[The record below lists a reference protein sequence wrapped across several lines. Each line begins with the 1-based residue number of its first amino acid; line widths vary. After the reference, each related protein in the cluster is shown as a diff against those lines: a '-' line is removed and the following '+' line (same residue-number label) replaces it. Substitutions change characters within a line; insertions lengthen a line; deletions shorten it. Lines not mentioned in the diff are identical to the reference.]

1 MTTTVSSASLK
12 RQNRATRLLIGA
24 AVCLVAAAVA
34 VFVALHFSS
43 SRRDTPVTQ
52 SVSFDRR
59 DDWTAFGGTWE
70 AVDGVMRNNSDERG
84 AKLMTGSYEWK
95 NYSVEADVQLLG
107 QYGDAGLIL
116 RARNE
121 EEGVDAYNGY
131 FAGLRD
137 LDDSVILGRADF
149 GWREYRSVPVK
160 PRVNA
165 QAWYHLKFLAY
176 ECDFVVAATSLSGE
190 TTTTAIRNH
199 DCLTSGRFGLKSY
212 ATGALWRNVQV
223 RPASRADE
231 VAMIGPDAP
240 PPAIAREL
248 TGGAA
253 SDSLDRDLEAID
265 REMKNHRFDPH
276 AVPIGNLRLLPP
288 DKPAGVTVHGS
299 VTLTSPVLFIQDPG
313 GGLAIVRTD
322 ERLPLEIGD
331 EVEATGDVAPG
342 DFSSVLKNASVR
354 VLWSNS
360 PVPPVSVTASQATS
374 GKYDAMFIEIE
385 GTLERKEQGPN
396 QSVIMTL
403 ASGSQKFRAV
413 VSGKGRA
420 SLPWMLEEKSRLLL
434 HGICVVDPAYTQNKT
449 PFAVILPAIDD
460 IQVVQRPPWW
470 STGHIVAAIVLL
482 LLLVLAAQG
491 LHGRIERMKLR
502 AVYEERERLA
512 HEMHDTLA
520 QSFAGIGFQLQ
531 AIHDEVGNETE
542 LREHLDLATDL
553 VRTSHEEARRSI
565 SALRSDTVVKRGLLQ
580 ALDECASRIANGG
593 PMEVR
598 VQSLGGGDPRSIPP
612 RVADALY
619 RIGQEAIA
627 NAVRHAEAS
636 KMVISLLYE
645 ASGWRLLIE
654 DDGRGFP
661 LGEDAAGFG
670 IRGMGKRAESIGA
683 TLDIRS
689 SPGKGTSV
697 QVKVPLAK
705 RLLRSSWR
713 EHDRRMR

>member
-1 MTTTVSSASLK
+1 V
-12 RQNRATRLLIGA
+12 RLSFRGRGILFWA
-24 AVCLVAAAVA
+24 AALLAIAAVA
-34 VFVALHFSS
+34 FFLAFRSS
-43 SRRDTPVTQ
+43 SHRDLASPHA
-52 SVSFDRR
+52 VSFDRR

-84 AKLMTGSYEWK
+84 AKLMNGSTNWK

-160 PRVNA
+160 PRINA
-165 QAWYHLKFLAY
+165 QTWYHLKFLAY

-190 TTTTAIRNH
+190 TTTAAVQDQN
-199 DCLTSGRFGLKSY
+199 CLPSGRFGLKSY

-223 RPASRADE
+223 RPVSRADE
-231 VAMIGPDAP
+231 VAMIGTNPP
-240 PPAIAREL
+240 PPAMARDN
-248 TGGAA
+248 TGGAT

-265 REMKNHRFDPH
+265 RERKNHRFDPH
-276 AVPIGNLRLLPP
+276 AIPIGNLRMLAP
-288 DKPAGVTVHGS
+288 DKPAKVTVHGI

-313 GGLAIVRTD
+313 GGLAIERSD
-322 ERLPLEIGD
+322 QRLPLEIGD
-331 EVEATGDVAPG
+331 EVEATGDLAPG

-354 VLWSNS
+354 VMWSHS
-360 PVPPVSVTASQATS
+360 PVPAVSVTASQATS

-385 GTLERKEQGPN
+385 GTLEQKERGPD

-403 ASGSQKFRAV
+403 ANGSQNFRAI

-420 SLPWMLEEKSRLLL
+420 SLPWTLEEKSRLRLQ
-434 HGICVVDPAYTQNKT
+434 GICVVDPAYTQNQT

-470 STGHIVAAIVLL
+470 STAHIMVAIVLL
-482 LLLVLAAQG
+482 LLMVLGAQAI
-491 LHGRIERMKLR
+491 HARIERMKLR

-531 AIHDEVGNETE
+531 AIQDEVGNETE

-565 SALRSDTVVKRGLLQ
+565 SALRSDTVEKLGLLQ
-580 ALDECASRIANGG
+580 ALEGCAARIANGG
-593 PMEVR
+593 PMKVR
-598 VQSLGGGDPRSIPP
+598 VQSLGGGDPRSITP
-612 RVADALY
+612 RIADALY

-627 NAVRHAEAS
+627 NAVRHADAS
-636 KMVISLLYE
+636 KMEISLIYE
-645 ASGWRLLIE
+645 ASAWRLLIE

-661 LGEDAAGFG
+661 SGEDSAGFG

-697 QVKVPLAK
+697 QVRVPQFK
-705 RLLRSSWR
+705 RLLRYRSR
-713 EHDRRMR
+713 EYDRRMG

>member
-1 MTTTVSSASLK
+1 VAFFL
-12 RQNRATRLLIGA
+12 
-24 AVCLVAAAVA
+24 AVR
-34 VFVALHFSS
+34 SS
-43 SRRDTPVTQ
+43 SHRDLRSPHP
-52 SVSFDRR
+52 VSFDRR

-70 AVDGVMRNNSDERG
+70 AADGVMRNNSDERG
-84 AKLMTGSYEWK
+84 AKLMNGSTNWK

-160 PRVNA
+160 PRINA
-165 QAWYHLKFLAY
+165 QTWYHLKFLAY

-190 TTTTAIRNH
+190 TTTAAVRNQN
-199 DCLTSGRFGLKSY
+199 CLPSGRFGLKSY

-223 RPASRADE
+223 RPVSRADE
-231 VAMIGPDAP
+231 VAMIGTDPP
-240 PPAIAREL
+240 PPAIARDN
-248 TGGAA
+248 TGGAT

-265 REMKNHRFDPH
+265 RERKNHRFDPH
-276 AVPIGNLRLLPP
+276 AIPIGNLRLLAP
-288 DKPAGVTVHGS
+288 DKPVRVTVHGI

-313 GGLAIVRTD
+313 GGLAIVRSD
-322 ERLPLEIGD
+322 ESLPLEIGD
-331 EVEATGDVAPG
+331 EVEATGDLAPG
-342 DFSSVLKNASVR
+342 DFSSFLKNASVR
-354 VLWSNS
+354 VLWSHS
-360 PVPPVSVTASQATS
+360 PVPAVSVTASQATS

-385 GTLERKEQGPN
+385 GTLVQKERGPD

-403 ASGSQKFRAV
+403 ANGSQNFRAI

-420 SLPWMLEEKSRLLL
+420 SLPWTLEEKSRLRLQ
-434 HGICVVDPAYTQNKT
+434 GICVVDPAYTQNQT

-470 STGHIVAAIVLL
+470 STAHIVAAIVLL
-482 LLLVLAAQG
+482 LLMVLGAQAI
-491 LHGRIERMKLR
+491 HARIERMKLR

-531 AIHDEVGNETE
+531 AIQDEVGNETE

-565 SALRSDTVVKRGLLQ
+565 SALRSDTVEKLGLLQ
-580 ALDECASRIANGG
+580 ALEGCAARIANGG
-593 PMEVR
+593 SMKVR
-598 VQSLGGGDPRSIPP
+598 VQSLGGGDPRSMTP

-627 NAVRHAEAS
+627 NAVRHADAS
-636 KMVISLLYE
+636 KMEISLIYE
-645 ASGWRLLIE
+645 ASAWRLLME
-654 DDGRGFP
+654 DDGQGFP
-661 LGEDAAGFG
+661 LGEDSAGFG

-689 SPGKGTSV
+689 SPGQGTSV
-697 QVKVPLAK
+697 QVRVPQFK
-705 RLLRSSWR
+705 RLLRYRSR
-713 EHDRRMR
+713 EYDRRMG

>member
-1 MTTTVSSASLK
+1 
-12 RQNRATRLLIGA
+12 
-24 AVCLVAAAVA
+24 
-34 VFVALHFSS
+34 
-43 SRRDTPVTQ
+43 
-52 SVSFDRR
+52 
-59 DDWTAFGGTWE
+59 
-70 AVDGVMRNNSDERG
+70 MRNNSDERG
-84 AKLMTGSYEWK
+84 AKLMNGSTDWK

-149 GWREYRSVPVK
+149 GWREYSSVPVK

-165 QAWYHLKFLAY
+165 QTWYHLKFLAY

-190 TTTTAIRNH
+190 TTTAAVRNQN
-199 DCLTSGRFGLKSY
+199 CLPSGRFGLKSY

-223 RPASRADE
+223 RPVSRADE
-231 VAMIGPDAP
+231 VAMIGPDPP
-240 PPAIAREL
+240 PPAIARDF
-248 TGGAA
+248 TGGAT

-265 REMKNHRFDPH
+265 RERKNHRFDPH
-276 AVPIGNLRLLPP
+276 AIPIGNLRLLAP
-288 DKPAGVTVHGS
+288 DKPAKVTVHGI

-313 GGLAIVRTD
+313 GGLAIVRSD
-322 ERLPLEIGD
+322 EHLPLEIGD
-331 EVEATGDVAPG
+331 EVEATGDLSPG

-354 VLWSNS
+354 VLWSHS
-360 PVPPVSVTASQATS
+360 PVPAVSVTASQATS

-385 GTLERKEQGPN
+385 GVLEHKEQGPD

-403 ASGSQKFRAV
+403 ANGSQNFRAI

-420 SLPWMLEEKSRLLL
+420 SLPWTLEEKSGLRLQ
-434 HGICVVDPAYTQNKT
+434 GICVVDPAYTQNQT

-470 STGHIVAAIVLL
+470 STAHIVVAIVLL
-482 LLLVLAAQG
+482 LLMVLAAQAI
-491 LHGRIERMKLR
+491 HGRIERMKLR

-531 AIHDEVGNETE
+531 AIHDEVGNEAE

-565 SALRSDTVVKRGLLQ
+565 SALRSDTVEKLGLLQ
-580 ALDECASRIANGG
+580 ALDECAARIANGG

-598 VQSLGGGDPRSIPP
+598 VQSLGGGDPRSMSP
-612 RVADALY
+612 RIADALY

-627 NAVRHAEAS
+627 NAVRHADAS
-636 KMVISLLYE
+636 KMVISLIYE
-645 ASGWRLLIE
+645 ASAWRLLIE
-654 DDGRGFP
+654 DDGQGFP
-661 LGEDAAGFG
+661 LGEDSAGFG

-697 QVKVPLAK
+697 QVRVPPAK
-705 RLLRSSWR
+705 RLIRYRAR
-713 EHDRRMR
+713 EYDRRMG

>member
-1 MTTTVSSASLK
+1 MKPSLTTRRSYPLWVAALITVAAGALFLGFRVSSSHRDL
-12 RQNRATRLLIGA
+12 
-24 AVCLVAAAVA
+24 
-34 VFVALHFSS
+34 SS
-43 SRRDTPVTQ
+43 PHA
-52 SVSFDRR
+52 VSFDRR

-70 AVDGVMRNNSDERG
+70 AADGVMRNNSDERG
-84 AKLMTGSYEWK
+84 AKLMNGSIDWK

-165 QAWYHLKFLAY
+165 QTWYHLKFLAY

-190 TTTTAIRNH
+190 TTTTAIRNQ
-199 DCLTSGRFGLKSY
+199 DCLPSGRFGLKSY

-231 VAMIGPDAP
+231 VAMIGTAP
-240 PPAIAREL
+240 PPATRARDS
-248 TGGAA
+248 TGGAT

-265 REMKNHRFDPH
+265 RERKNHRFDPH
-276 AVPIGNLRLLPP
+276 AIPIGDLRLLAP
-288 DKPAGVTVHGS
+288 DKPAKVTVHGI

-313 GGLAIVRTD
+313 GGLAIVRSD

-331 EVEATGDVAPG
+331 EVEATGDLAPG

-354 VLWSNS
+354 VMWSHS
-360 PVPPVSVTASQATS
+360 PVPAISVTASQATS

-385 GTLERKEQGPN
+385 GILQHKEQGPD

-403 ASGSQKFRAV
+403 ASGSQNFRAI

-420 SLPWMLEEKSRLLL
+420 SLPWTLEEKSGLRLQ
-434 HGICVVDPAYTQNKT
+434 GICVVDPAYTQNQT

-470 STGHIVAAIVLL
+470 NTAHIVIAIVLL
-482 LLLVLAAQG
+482 LLMVLAAQAI
-491 LHGRIERMKLR
+491 HGRIERMKLR

-531 AIHDEVGNETE
+531 AIHDEVGNEVE

-565 SALRSDTVVKRGLLQ
+565 SALRSDTVEKLGLLR
-580 ALDECASRIANGG
+580 ALDECAARIASGG
-593 PMEVR
+593 PIEVR
-598 VQSLGGGDPRSIPP
+598 VQSVGGGDPRSMSP
-612 RVADALY
+612 RIADALY

-636 KMVISLLYE
+636 KMIISLLYE
-645 ASGWRLLIE
+645 EGAWRLMIE
-654 DDGRGFP
+654 DDGQGFP
-661 LGEDAAGFG
+661 LGEDTAGFG
-670 IRGMGKRAESIGA
+670 IRGMGKRAESVGA

-697 QVKVPLAK
+697 QVRVPPAK
-705 RLLRSSWR
+705 RLIRYRWR
-713 EHDRRMR
+713 EYDRRMG

>member
-1 MTTTVSSASLK
+1 VK
-12 RQNRATRLLIGA
+12 P
-24 AVCLVAAAVA
+24 
-34 VFVALHFSS
+34 S
-43 SRRDTPVTQ
+43 SRRRSTFLLWAAALVTVTAVAFFLAVR
-52 SVSFDRR
+52 SSSHRDLRSPHPVSFDRR

-70 AVDGVMRNNSDERG
+70 AADGVMRNNSDERG
-84 AKLMTGSYEWK
+84 AKLMNGSTHWK

-160 PRVNA
+160 PRINA
-165 QAWYHLKFLAY
+165 QTWYHLKFLAY

-190 TTTTAIRNH
+190 TTTAAVRNQN
-199 DCLTSGRFGLKSY
+199 CLPSGRFGLKSY

-223 RPASRADE
+223 RPVSRADE
-231 VAMIGPDAP
+231 VAMIGTDPP
-240 PPAIAREL
+240 PPAIARDN
-248 TGGAA
+248 TGGAT

-265 REMKNHRFDPH
+265 RERKNHRFDPH
-276 AVPIGNLRLLPP
+276 AIPIGNLRLLAP
-288 DKPAGVTVHGS
+288 DKPVKVTVHGI

-313 GGLAIVRTD
+313 GGLAIVRSD
-322 ERLPLEIGD
+322 ESLPLEIGD
-331 EVEATGDVAPG
+331 EVEATGNLAPG

-354 VLWSNS
+354 VLWSHS
-360 PVPPVSVTASQATS
+360 PVPAVSVTASQATS

-385 GTLERKEQGPN
+385 GTLVQKEQGPD

-403 ASGSQKFRAV
+403 ANGSQNFRAI

-420 SLPWMLEEKSRLLL
+420 SLPWTLEEKSRLRLQ
-434 HGICVVDPAYTQNKT
+434 GICVVDPAYTQNQT

-470 STGHIVAAIVLL
+470 STAHIVAAIVLL
-482 LLLVLAAQG
+482 LLMVLGAQAI
-491 LHGRIERMKLR
+491 HARIERMKLR

-531 AIHDEVGNETE
+531 AIQDEVGNETE

-565 SALRSDTVVKRGLLQ
+565 SALRSDTVEKLGLLQ
-580 ALDECASRIANGG
+580 ALEGCAARIANGG
-593 PMEVR
+593 SMKVR
-598 VQSLGGGDPRSIPP
+598 VQSLGGGDPRSITP

-627 NAVRHAEAS
+627 NAVRHADAS
-636 KMVISLLYE
+636 RMEISLIYE
-645 ASGWRLLIE
+645 ASAWRLLME
-654 DDGRGFP
+654 DDGQGFP
-661 LGEDAAGFG
+661 QGEDSAGFG

-697 QVKVPLAK
+697 QVRVPQFK
-705 RLLRSSWR
+705 RLLRYRSR
-713 EHDRRMR
+713 EYDRRMG

>member
-1 MTTTVSSASLK
+1 VKPSSRGLSTFLLWTAALVTV
-12 RQNRATRLLIGA
+12 
-24 AVCLVAAAVA
+24 AAVA
-34 VFVALHFSS
+34 FFLAVRSS
-43 SRRDTPVTQ
+43 SHRDLRSPHP
-52 SVSFDRR
+52 VSFDRR

-70 AVDGVMRNNSDERG
+70 AADGVMRNNSDERG
-84 AKLMTGSYEWK
+84 AKLMNGSTNWK

-160 PRVNA
+160 PRINA
-165 QAWYHLKFLAY
+165 QTWYHLKFLAY
-176 ECDFVVAATSLSGE
+176 ECDFVVAATALSGE
-190 TTTTAIRNH
+190 TTTAAVRNQN
-199 DCLTSGRFGLKSY
+199 CLPSGRFGLKSY

-223 RPASRADE
+223 RPVSRADE
-231 VAMIGPDAP
+231 VAMIGTDPP
-240 PPAIAREL
+240 PPAIARDS
-248 TGGAA
+248 TGGAT

-265 REMKNHRFDPH
+265 RERKNHRFDPH
-276 AVPIGNLRLLPP
+276 AIPIGNLRLLAP
-288 DKPAGVTVHGS
+288 DKPVKVTVHGI

-313 GGLAIVRTD
+313 GGLAIVRSD
-322 ERLPLEIGD
+322 ESLPLEIGD
-331 EVEATGDVAPG
+331 EVEATGDLASG

-354 VLWSNS
+354 VLWSHS
-360 PVPPVSVTASQATS
+360 PVPAVSVTASQATS

-385 GTLERKEQGPN
+385 GMLVQKERGPD

-403 ASGSQKFRAV
+403 ANGSQNFRAI

-420 SLPWMLEEKSRLLL
+420 SLPWTLEEKSRLRLQ
-434 HGICVVDPAYTQNKT
+434 GICVVDPAYTRNQT

-470 STGHIVAAIVLL
+470 STAHIVAAIVLL
-482 LLLVLAAQG
+482 LLMVLGAQAI
-491 LHGRIERMKLR
+491 HARIERMKLR

-531 AIHDEVGNETE
+531 AIQDEVGNETE

-565 SALRSDTVVKRGLLQ
+565 SALRSDTVEKLGLLQ
-580 ALDECASRIANGG
+580 ALEGCAARIASGG
-593 PMEVR
+593 SMKVR
-598 VQSLGGGDPRSIPP
+598 VQSLGGGDPRSMTP

-627 NAVRHAEAS
+627 NAVRHADAS
-636 KMVISLLYE
+636 KMDISLIYE
-645 ASGWRLLIE
+645 ASAWRLLME

-661 LGEDAAGFG
+661 LGEDSAGFG

-689 SPGKGTSV
+689 SPGQGTSV
-697 QVKVPLAK
+697 QVRVPQFK
-705 RLLRSSWR
+705 RLLRYRSR
-713 EHDRRMR
+713 EYDRRMG

>member
-1 MTTTVSSASLK
+1 VRAPFRVRSLLLW
-12 RQNRATRLLIGA
+12 ATALVATA
-24 AVCLVAAAVA
+24 AVVLFFA
-34 VFVALHFSS
+34 FRSS
-43 SRRDTPVTQ
+43 SHRDLASPHA
-52 SVSFDRR
+52 VSFDRR

-70 AVDGVMRNNSDERG
+70 AADGVMRNNSDERG
-84 AKLMTGSYEWK
+84 AKLMNGSTNWK

-160 PRVNA
+160 PRINA
-165 QAWYHLKFLAY
+165 QTWYHLKFLAY

-190 TTTTAIRNH
+190 TTTAAIRNQ
-199 DCLTSGRFGLKSY
+199 DCLPSGRFGLKSY

-223 RPASRADE
+223 RPVSRADE
-231 VAMIGPDAP
+231 EAMIGTD
-240 PPAIAREL
+240 PPAPGIARDF
-248 TGGAA
+248 TGGAT

-265 REMKNHRFDPH
+265 RERKNHRFDPH
-276 AVPIGNLRLLPP
+276 AIPIGNLRLLAP
-288 DKPAGVTVHGS
+288 DKPAKVTVHGI

-313 GGLAIVRTD
+313 GQDPGGGLAIVRSD
-322 ERLPLEIGD
+322 EQLPLEIGD
-331 EVEATGDVAPG
+331 EVEATGDLISG

-354 VLWSNS
+354 VLWSHS
-360 PVPPVSVTASQATS
+360 PVPAVSVTASQATS

-385 GTLERKEQGPN
+385 GMLERKEQGPN

-403 ASGSQKFRAV
+403 ANGSQNFRAI

-420 SLPWMLEEKSRLLL
+420 SLPWTLEEKSRLRLQ
-434 HGICVVDPAYTQNKT
+434 GICVVDPAYTQNQT

-470 STGHIVAAIVLL
+470 STAHIVVAIVLL
-482 LLLVLAAQG
+482 LMMVLAAQAI
-491 LHGRIERMKLR
+491 HGRIERMKLR

-531 AIHDEVGNETE
+531 AIHDEVGNEAE

-565 SALRSDTVVKRGLLQ
+565 AALRSDAVEKLGLLR
-580 ALDECASRIANGG
+580 ALDECAARIANGG

-598 VQSLGGGDPRSIPP
+598 LQSLGSGDPRSMSP
-612 RVADALY
+612 RIADALY

-627 NAVRHAEAS
+627 NAVRHADAS
-636 KMVISLLYE
+636 KMDISLIYE
-645 ASGWRLLIE
+645 ASAWRLLIE
-654 DDGRGFP
+654 DDGQGFP

-697 QVKVPLAK
+697 QVRVPPAK
-705 RLLRSSWR
+705 RLLRYRSR
-713 EHDRRMR
+713 EYDRRMG

>member
-1 MTTTVSSASLK
+1 VKLSFRGRSTFLFW
-12 RQNRATRLLIGA
+12 GA
-24 AVCLVAAAVA
+24 ALVAVAAVA
-34 VFVALHFSS
+34 IFLALRSS
-43 SRRDTPVTQ
+43 SHRDLTSTHT
-52 SVSFDRR
+52 VSFDRR

-70 AVDGVMRNNSDERG
+70 AADGVMRNNSDERG
-84 AKLMTGSYEWK
+84 AKLMNGSTSWK

-137 LDDSVILGRADF
+137 LDDSIILGRADF

-160 PRVNA
+160 PRINA
-165 QAWYHLKFLAY
+165 QTWYHLKFLAY

-190 TTTTAIRNH
+190 TTTAAVRNQN
-199 DCLTSGRFGLKSY
+199 CLPSGRFGLKSY

-223 RPASRADE
+223 RPVSRADE
-231 VAMIGPDAP
+231 VAMIGTDPP
-240 PPAIAREL
+240 PPAIARDNS
-248 TGGAA
+248 GGAT

-265 REMKNHRFDPH
+265 RERKNHRFDPH
-276 AVPIGNLRLLPP
+276 AIPIGNLRMLAP
-288 DKPAGVTVHGS
+288 DKPAKVTVHGI

-313 GGLAIVRTD
+313 GGLAIVRSD
-322 ERLPLEIGD
+322 ESLPLEIGD
-331 EVEATGDVAPG
+331 EVEATGDLAPG

-354 VLWSNS
+354 VLWSHS
-360 PVPPVSVTASQATS
+360 PVPAVSVTASQATS

-385 GTLERKEQGPN
+385 GMLVQKEQGPN

-403 ASGSQKFRAV
+403 ANGSQNFRAI

-420 SLPWMLEEKSRLLL
+420 SLPWTLEEKSRLRLQ
-434 HGICVVDPAYTQNKT
+434 GICVVDPAYTQNQT

-470 STGHIVAAIVLL
+470 STAHIVVAIVLL
-482 LLLVLAAQG
+482 LLMVLGAQA
-491 LHGRIERMKLR
+491 LHARIERMKLR

-531 AIHDEVGNETE
+531 AIQDEVGNETE
-542 LREHLDLATDL
+542 LREHLDLASDL

-565 SALRSDTVVKRGLLQ
+565 SALRSDTVEKLGLLQ
-580 ALDECASRIANGG
+580 ALEGCVARIANKG
-593 PMEVR
+593 PMKVR
-598 VQSLGGGDPRSIPP
+598 VQSVGGGDPRSMAP

-627 NAVRHAEAS
+627 NAVRHADAS
-636 KMVISLLYE
+636 KMEISLIYE
-645 ASGWRLLIE
+645 PSAWRLLIE
-654 DDGRGFP
+654 DDGQGFP
-661 LGEDAAGFG
+661 LGENSAGFG

-683 TLDIRS
+683 TLDILS

-697 QVKVPLAK
+697 QVRVPQFK
-705 RLLRSSWR
+705 PLLRYRSR
-713 EHDRRMR
+713 EYDRRMG

>member
-1 MTTTVSSASLK
+1 V
-12 RQNRATRLLIGA
+12 RLPSRGRSILLWA
-24 AVCLVAAAVA
+24 AALVAIAAVA
-34 VFVALHFSS
+34 LFLAFR
-43 SRRDTPVTQ
+43 SRSHRELASPHT
-52 SVSFDRR
+52 VSFDRR

-70 AVDGVMRNNSDERG
+70 AADGVMRNNSDERG
-84 AKLMTGSYEWK
+84 AKLMYGSTAWK

-160 PRVNA
+160 PRINA
-165 QAWYHLKFLAY
+165 QTWYHLKFLAY

-190 TTTTAIRNH
+190 TTTAAVRNQ
-199 DCLTSGRFGLKSY
+199 DCLSSGRFGLKSY
-212 ATGALWRNVQV
+212 STGALWRNVQV
-223 RPASRADE
+223 RPVSRTDE
-231 VAMIGPDAP
+231 VAMIGTDPP
-240 PPAIAREL
+240 PPAFARDN
-248 TGGAA
+248 TGGAT

-265 REMKNHRFDPH
+265 RERKNHRFDPH
-276 AVPIGNLRLLPP
+276 AIPIGNLRMLAP
-288 DKPAGVTVHGS
+288 DKPANVTVHGI

-313 GGLAIVRTD
+313 GGLAIVRRD

-331 EVEATGDVAPG
+331 EVEATGDLAPG

-354 VLWSNS
+354 VLWSHS
-360 PVPPVSVTASQATS
+360 PVPAVSVTASQATS

-385 GTLERKEQGPN
+385 GTLVQKEQGPD

-403 ASGSQKFRAV
+403 ANGSQNFRAI

-420 SLPWMLEEKSRLLL
+420 SLPWTLEEKSRLRLQ
-434 HGICVVDPAYTQNKT
+434 GICVVDPAYTQNQT
-449 PFAVILPAIDD
+449 PFAVVLPAIDD

-470 STGHIVAAIVLL
+470 STAHIVVAIVLL
-482 LLLVLAAQG
+482 LLMVLGAQG
-491 LHGRIERMKLR
+491 IHARIERMKLR

-531 AIHDEVGNETE
+531 AIQDEVGNETE

-565 SALRSDTVVKRGLLQ
+565 SALRSDTVEKLGLLQ
-580 ALDECASRIANGG
+580 ALEGCVTRIANGG
-593 PMEVR
+593 PMKVR
-598 VQSLGGGDPRSIPP
+598 VQTLGGGDPRSMAP
-612 RVADALY
+612 RIADALY

-627 NAVRHAEAS
+627 NSVRHADAS
-636 KMVISLLYE
+636 KMNISLIYE
-645 ASGWRLLIE
+645 VSAWRLLIE
-654 DDGRGFP
+654 DDGQGFP
-661 LGEDAAGFG
+661 LGEDSAGFG

-697 QVKVPLAK
+697 QVRVPLGK
-705 RLLRSSWR
+705 RLLRYRSR
-713 EHDRRMR
+713 EYDRRMG

>member
-1 MTTTVSSASLK
+1 MKT
-12 RQNRATRLLIGA
+12 LLWVTA
-24 AVCLVAAAVA
+24 CLAIAAAA
-34 VFVALHFSS
+34 FFLAWRLSS
-43 SRRDTPVTQ
+43 SRRDLASAHV
-52 SVSFDRR
+52 VSFDRR

-70 AVDGVMRNNSDERG
+70 AADGVMRNNSDERG
-84 AKLMTGSYEWK
+84 AKLMNGSYDWK

-165 QAWYHLKFLAY
+165 QTWYHLKFLAY

-190 TTTTAIRNH
+190 TTTAAIRNQ
-199 DCLTSGRFGLKSY
+199 DCLPSGRFGLKSY

-223 RPASRADE
+223 RPVSRADE
-231 VAMIGPDAP
+231 VAMIGTAP
-240 PPAIAREL
+240 PPPARARDF
-248 TGGAA
+248 TGGAT

-265 REMKNHRFDPH
+265 RERKNHRFDPH
-276 AVPIGNLRLLPP
+276 AIPIGNLRLLAP
-288 DKPAGVTVHGS
+288 DKPAKVTVHGI

-313 GGLAIVRTD
+313 GGLAIVRSD

-331 EVEATGDVAPG
+331 EVEATGDLAPG
-342 DFSSVLKNASVR
+342 DFSSVLKNASVG
-354 VLWSNS
+354 VLWSHS
-360 PVPPVSVTASQATS
+360 PVPAISVTASQATS

-385 GTLERKEQGPN
+385 GILEHKEQGPD

-403 ASGSQKFRAV
+403 ANGSQNFRAI

-420 SLPWMLEEKSRLLL
+420 SLPWTLEEKSGLRLQ
-434 HGICVVDPAYTQNKT
+434 GICVVDPAYTQNQT
-449 PFAVILPAIDD
+449 PFAIILPAIDD

-470 STGHIVAAIVLL
+470 NTAHIVVAIVLL
-482 LLLVLAAQG
+482 LLMVLAAQAI
-491 LHGRIERMKLR
+491 HGRIERMKLR

-531 AIHDEVGNETE
+531 AIHDEVGNEVE

-565 SALRSDTVVKRGLLQ
+565 SALRSDTVEKLGLLR
-580 ALDECASRIANGG
+580 ALEECATRIANGG

-598 VQSLGGGDPRSIPP
+598 VQSLGGGDPRSMSP
-612 RVADALY
+612 RIADALY

-627 NAVRHAEAS
+627 NAVRHADAS
-636 KMVISLLYE
+636 KMVISLIYE
-645 ASGWRLLIE
+645 ASAWRLLIE
-654 DDGRGFP
+654 DDGKGFSS
-661 LGEDAAGFG
+661 GEDSAGFG
-670 IRGMGKRAESIGA
+670 IRGMGKRAEGIGA

-689 SPGKGTSV
+689 SPGEGTSV
-697 QVKVPLAK
+697 QVKVPQAK
-705 RLLRSSWR
+705 RLIRYRSR
-713 EHDRRMR
+713 DYDRRMG

>member
-1 MTTTVSSASLK
+1 V
-12 RQNRATRLLIGA
+12 RQSFRARSTFLLWGA
-24 AVCLVAAAVA
+24 ALLAIAAVA
-34 VFVALHFSS
+34 FFLAFRSS
-43 SRRDTPVTQ
+43 SHRDLASPHA
-52 SVSFDRR
+52 VSFDRR

-84 AKLMTGSYEWK
+84 AKLMNGSTNWK

-160 PRVNA
+160 PRINA
-165 QAWYHLKFLAY
+165 QTWYHLKFLAY

-190 TTTTAIRNH
+190 TTTAAVQDQN
-199 DCLTSGRFGLKSY
+199 CLPSGRFGLKSY

-223 RPASRADE
+223 RPVSRADE
-231 VAMIGPDAP
+231 VAMIGTNPP
-240 PPAIAREL
+240 PPAMARDN
-248 TGGAA
+248 TGGAT

-265 REMKNHRFDPH
+265 RERKNHRFDPH
-276 AVPIGNLRLLPP
+276 AIPIGNLRMLAP
-288 DKPAGVTVHGS
+288 DKPAKVTVHGI

-313 GGLAIVRTD
+313 GGLAIERSD
-322 ERLPLEIGD
+322 QRLPLEIGD
-331 EVEATGDVAPG
+331 EVEATGDLAPG

-354 VLWSNS
+354 VMWSHS
-360 PVPPVSVTASQATS
+360 PVPAVSVTASQATS

-385 GTLERKEQGPN
+385 GTLEQKERGPD

-403 ASGSQKFRAV
+403 ANGSQNFRAI

-420 SLPWMLEEKSRLLL
+420 SLPWTLEEKSRLRLQ
-434 HGICVVDPAYTQNKT
+434 GICVVDPAYTQNQT

-470 STGHIVAAIVLL
+470 STAHIMVAIVLL
-482 LLLVLAAQG
+482 LLMVLGAQAI
-491 LHGRIERMKLR
+491 HARIERMKLR

-531 AIHDEVGNETE
+531 AIQDEVGNETE

-565 SALRSDTVVKRGLLQ
+565 SALRSDTVEKLGLLQ
-580 ALDECASRIANGG
+580 ALEGCAARIANGG
-593 PMEVR
+593 PMKVR
-598 VQSLGGGDPRSIPP
+598 VQSLGGGDPRSITP
-612 RVADALY
+612 RIADALY

-627 NAVRHAEAS
+627 NAVRHADAS
-636 KMVISLLYE
+636 KMEISLIYE
-645 ASGWRLLIE
+645 ASAWRLLIE

-661 LGEDAAGFG
+661 SGEDSAGFG

-697 QVKVPLAK
+697 QVRVPQFK
-705 RLLRSSWR
+705 HLLRYRSR
-713 EHDRRMR
+713 EYDRRMG

>member
-1 MTTTVSSASLK
+1 VKPSFRGRSTF
-12 RQNRATRLLIGA
+12 LIWA
-24 AVCLVAAAVA
+24 AGLVAVA
-34 VFVALHFSS
+34 TVAFFVALRSS
-43 SRRDTPVTQ
+43 SHRDLP
-52 SVSFDRR
+52 SPHAVSFDRR

-70 AVDGVMRNNSDERG
+70 AADGVMRNNSDERG
-84 AKLMTGSYEWK
+84 AKLMNGSTDWK

-107 QYGDAGLIL
+107 QYGDAGLIV

-160 PRVNA
+160 PRINA
-165 QAWYHLKFLAY
+165 QTWYHLKFLAY

-190 TTTTAIRNH
+190 TTTAAVRNQN
-199 DCLTSGRFGLKSY
+199 CLPSGRFGLKSY
-212 ATGALWRNVQV
+212 ATGALWRNVEV
-223 RPASRADE
+223 RPVSHADE
-231 VAMIGPDAP
+231 VAMIGTDPP
-240 PPAIAREL
+240 PPAIARDN
-248 TGGAA
+248 TGGAT

-265 REMKNHRFDPH
+265 RERKNHRFDPH
-276 AVPIGNLRLLPP
+276 AISIGNLRLLAPG
-288 DKPAGVTVHGS
+288 KAARVTVHGI
-299 VTLTSPVLFIQDPG
+299 VTLTSPLLFIQDPG
-313 GGLAIVRTD
+313 GGLAIIRSD
-322 ERLPLEIGD
+322 EHLPLEIGD
-331 EVEATGDVAPG
+331 EVEATGDLAPG
-342 DFSSVLKNASVR
+342 DFSSVLKNANVR
-354 VLWSNS
+354 VLWSHS
-360 PVPPVSVTASQATS
+360 PVPAISVTASQATS

-385 GTLERKEQGPN
+385 GMLVQKEQGPD

-403 ASGSQKFRAV
+403 ANGSQNFRAI

-420 SLPWMLEEKSRLLL
+420 SLPWTLEEKSRLRLQ
-434 HGICVVDPAYTQNKT
+434 GICVVDPAYTQNQT
-449 PFAVILPAIDD
+449 SFAVILPAIDD

-470 STGHIVAAIVLL
+470 STAHIVVAIVLL
-482 LLLVLAAQG
+482 LLMVLGAQAI
-491 LHGRIERMKLR
+491 HARIERMKLR

-531 AIHDEVGNETE
+531 AIEDEVGNETE

-565 SALRSDTVVKRGLLQ
+565 SALRSDTVEKLGLLQ
-580 ALDECASRIANGG
+580 ALEGCATRIANGG
-593 PMEVR
+593 PMKVR
-598 VQSLGGGDPRSIPP
+598 VQSLGDGDPRSMAP
-612 RVADALY
+612 RIADALY

-627 NAVRHAEAS
+627 NAVRHADAS
-636 KMVISLLYE
+636 KMDISLIHE
-645 ASGWRLLIE
+645 ASAWQLLIE
-654 DDGRGFP
+654 DDGQGFP
-661 LGEDAAGFG
+661 LGEDSAGFG

-697 QVKVPLAK
+697 QVRVPPGK
-705 RLLRSSWR
+705 RLLRYRSR
-713 EHDRRMR
+713 EYDRRMG

>member
-1 MTTTVSSASLK
+1 V
-12 RQNRATRLLIGA
+12 RQSFRARSTFLLWGA
-24 AVCLVAAAVA
+24 ALLAIAAVA
-34 VFVALHFSS
+34 FFLAFRSS
-43 SRRDTPVTQ
+43 SHRDLASPHA
-52 SVSFDRR
+52 VSFDRR

-84 AKLMTGSYEWK
+84 AKLMNGSTNWK

-160 PRVNA
+160 PRINA
-165 QAWYHLKFLAY
+165 QTWYHLKFLAY

-190 TTTTAIRNH
+190 TTTAAVQDQN
-199 DCLTSGRFGLKSY
+199 CLPSGRFGLKSY

-223 RPASRADE
+223 RPVSRADE
-231 VAMIGPDAP
+231 VAMIGTNPP
-240 PPAIAREL
+240 PPAMARDN
-248 TGGAA
+248 TGGAT

-265 REMKNHRFDPH
+265 RERKNHRFDPH
-276 AVPIGNLRLLPP
+276 AIPIGNLRMLAP
-288 DKPAGVTVHGS
+288 DKPAKVTVHGI

-313 GGLAIVRTD
+313 GGLAIERSD
-322 ERLPLEIGD
+322 QRLPLEIGD
-331 EVEATGDVAPG
+331 EVEATGDLAPG

-354 VLWSNS
+354 VMWSHS
-360 PVPPVSVTASQATS
+360 PVPAVSVTASQATS

-385 GTLERKEQGPN
+385 GTLEQKERGPD

-403 ASGSQKFRAV
+403 ANGSQNFRAI

-420 SLPWMLEEKSRLLL
+420 SLPWTLEEKSRLRLQ
-434 HGICVVDPAYTQNKT
+434 GICVVDPAYTQNQT

-470 STGHIVAAIVLL
+470 STAHIMVAIVLL
-482 LLLVLAAQG
+482 LLMVLGAQAI
-491 LHGRIERMKLR
+491 HARIERMKLR

-531 AIHDEVGNETE
+531 AIQDEVGNETE

-565 SALRSDTVVKRGLLQ
+565 SALRSDTVEKLGLLQ
-580 ALDECASRIANGG
+580 ALEGCAARIANGG
-593 PMEVR
+593 PMKVR
-598 VQSLGGGDPRSIPP
+598 VQSLGGGDPRSITP
-612 RVADALY
+612 RIADALY

-627 NAVRHAEAS
+627 NAVRHADAS
-636 KMVISLLYE
+636 KMEISLIYE
-645 ASGWRLLIE
+645 ASAWRLLIE

-661 LGEDAAGFG
+661 SGEDSASFG

-697 QVKVPLAK
+697 QVRVPQFK
-705 RLLRSSWR
+705 RLLRYRSR
-713 EHDRRMR
+713 EYDRRMG